1 MEKMKKF
8 GLLLLTA
15 LAASTLPAC
24 NNDDGGYP
32 YNYVYGIITTV
43 HTLGEGD
50 YYFERDNGQT
60 LYPSEKPSLY
70 EAREGSR
77 AIIYFD
83 LLEGLPDY
91 DYNIRLF
98 GVEDIYTGAAEV
110 VTTQEELD
118 QLGSDGAG
126 FPTAYWEYFNFT
138 KKWLTLYLLYP
149 VTENDKHEFAVIV
162 NKVSAPEQSEE
173 GYLDVELRHNADGD
187 IHGYNFVTNTGI
199 ITWDDLNDTGHG
211 THVAGVIAAMNGNN
225 EGICSI
231 AGGTPS
237 QPGVKIMS
245 CQIFAGNTGGNSMSS
260 VIRLTHT
267 PSRIKSPK

>member
-138 KKWLTLYLLYP
+138 KKWLMLYLLYP

-173 GYLDVELRHNADGD
+173 GYLNLELRHSAGGD
-187 IHGYNFVTNTGI
+187 VAGYTLGYYVSFDMEPIAAELEGKKGI
-199 ITWDDLNDTGHG
+199 ILRIDTRENGTKYLKMDLP
-211 THVAGVIAAMNGNN
+211 A
-225 EGICSI
+225 E
-231 AGGTPS
+231 
-237 QPGVKIMS
+237 Q
-245 CQIFAGNTGGNSMSS
+245 
-260 VIRLTHT
+260 
-267 PSRIKSPK
+267 